1 MVVHLSLSE
10 LREKYQRLSLR
21 EQFLVLT
28 VIAAAAYFLMDIF
41 VYSGQK
47 EREQELVS
55 QQKLLQTQAIVMNA
69 EISMVDKTA
78 KEALALKEV
87 EYQQLKRQAEELMV
101 LSQSVSP
108 DAPKV
113 RGLIGE
119 LLRAQR
125 SGVQAVGIKTQAPK
139 MLAAASKAPEAAA
152 KPGTAPVM
160 PVAPRAAIYK
170 HGLDVELRGRYLDLM
185 SYLQKFEQ
193 SNPQLIWANASLD
206 SNGSGESTFRASVLL
221 LSNQGQP

>member
-47 EREQELVS
+47 ERELELVN

-101 LSQSVSP
+101 LSQSVNP
-108 DAPKV
+108 DPPKV
-113 RGLIGE
+113 RALISD
-119 LLRAQR
+119 LLGAQR
-125 SGVQAVGIKTQAPK
+125 AGVQAAGIKTQQPK
-139 MLAAASKAPEAAA
+139 MLAAAGKPPEPP
-152 KPGTAPVM
+152 KPGSAPAM

-170 HGLDVELRGRYLDLM
+170 HGLDIELRGRYLDLM
-185 SYLQKFEQ
+185 NYLQKLEQ
-193 SNPQLIWANASLD
+193 TNPQLIWANASLD
-206 SNGSGESTFRASVLL
+206 SNGTGESTFRAAVLL